1 MNTASKKKNTS
12 LSRREIAVSRKIKR
26 GEVMRQAL
34 SGVKYKDAI
43 RVFGHELIGPV
54 PSSATNAFTV
64 LANYFLNPQ
73 VFQGTRLAQ
82 FSSLYEK
89 YVFRKLR
96 IHFDSAMPSTAT
108 GQYTIAFDKDISDET
123 PPASL
128 IGLRQMMAFQNSGLS
143 AIWDKSV
150 LDVELSDP
158 QDFYYTNT
166 SQSLIGDERLVYQGQ
181 FYLMI
186 ASQLSNSLAGNFWIE
201 YVIDLYDPQLESNI
215 HVVKYEKVTASNP
228 STANHAALNLVLSA
242 PTTQVVDQAVSII
255 QDANANYALK
265 VGPGTYFLNMY
276 GSGLA
281 STANQYIVPDL
292 HIENSANP
300 FVGNGTINQLN
311 QVTTIG
317 SGTAYSSFDS
327 FYSVVVPALA
337 TTAYIYFSYVSASAV
352 TTSGGGSYVGINVV
366 AAGGGS

>member
-1 MNTASKKKNTS
+1 
-12 LSRREIAVSRKIKR
+12 
-26 GEVMRQAL
+26 MRQAL
-34 SGVKYKDAI
+34 PGAKYKDAI
-43 RVFGHELIGPV
+43 RVYGHELIGPV
-54 PSSATNAFTV
+54 PSTATGAFNV

-89 YVFRKLR
+89 YVFRKLK

-143 AIWDKSV
+143 AIWDNST

-166 SQSLIGDERLVYQGQ
+166 SQSLAGDERLVYQGQ
-181 FYLMI
+181 FYLMV
-186 ASQLSNSLAGNFWIE
+186 ASQLSLAMAGNFWIE

-215 HVVKYEKVTASNP
+215 HIVKYEKVTASNP
-228 STANHAALNLVLSA
+228 SSAQHAALDLVLAA
-242 PTTQVVDQAVSII
+242 PSSSTVDQAVTII
-255 QDANANYALK
+255 QDANGHYGFK
-265 VGPGTYFLNMY
+265 VGPGTYFLNLY
-276 GSGLA
+276 GSGLV

-292 HIENSANP
+292 HIENNANP

-317 SGTAYSSFDS
+317 SGTQASSFDS

-337 TTAYIYFSYVSASAV
+337 TTAYIFFSYVSTTSV
-352 TTSGGGSYVGINVV
+352 TTSGGGSYVGVNVV